1 MKIKTIIAAVLMA
14 VSTALTIQAKET
26 PISPDGTYLYV
37 QRDTCDLYMDVYN
50 PAKGSQTSINGK
62 SKPTIVFMFGGGFI
76 GGQRDD
82 ASYNNWFRKLT
93 QNGYRVVSIDYRLGL
108 KGSKKVGVAQ
118 VNVLDKAIHM
128 AVEDLFSAT
137 LFMID
142 NAETLG
148 IDPSNIVISGS
159 SAGAISAMQ
168 AEYEV
173 CNRTSWA
180 QVLPSDF
187 NYAGVMSFSGAILSR
202 KGKVKYA
209 EEPCA
214 TLMLHGTADGLV
226 PYKQIAFFNLG
237 FFGGGKLVE
246 RFKKFDYNYNMYHF
260 IDYGHEIAGSMETT
274 LDLQLKFLENNV
286 MQGEKRVIEAWLSD
300 PDVYK
305 GFGPQSRK
313 ELYYSASL
321 SRQSSTSFLTCAL

>member
-1 MKIKTIIAAVLMA
+1 MKMKTIISAVLMT
-14 VSTALTIQAKET
+14 VSAALTVQAKET
-26 PISPDGTYLYV
+26 PISPDGTYLFV
-37 QRDTCDLYMDVYN
+37 QRDTCDLYLDVYN

-62 SKPTIVFMFGGGFI
+62 TKPTVVFMFGGGFI
-76 GGQRDD
+76 QGTRDD
-82 ASYNNWFRKLT
+82 ESYNDWFKMLT
-93 QNGYRVVSIDYRLGL
+93 QHGYRVVSIDYRLGL
-108 KGSKKVGVAQ
+108 KGSNKVGIAQ

-137 LFMID
+137 NFMID
-142 NAETLG
+142 NAESLG

-159 SAGAISAMQ
+159 SAGAISVMQ

-180 QVLPSDF
+180 SVLPADF
-187 NYAGVMSFSGAILSR
+187 KYAGVMSFSGAILSR

-209 EEPCA
+209 EAPCA
-214 TLMLHGTADGLV
+214 TLMLHGTADALV

-286 MQGEKRVIEAWLSD
+286 MQGDKRVIEAWLSD

-313 ELYYSASL
+313 ELYK
-321 SRQSSTSFLTCAL
+321 